1 MTAYLDQ
8 NSQAARVF
16 FKKVSNFIQGAKAWD
31 AVVSYEIKP
40 DEKVN
45 ATLISRRVY
54 GTADEFL
61 VVLACAGLDSFDDDF
76 KQGVLRLPN
85 PNKLEQLKRESGF
98 ESVAANRN
106 NGKPRWSRD

>member
-1 MTAYLDQ
+1 MTAYIDQ
-8 NSQAARVF
+8 NSQAARLF
-16 FKKVSNFIQGAKAWD
+16 FKKVSNFVRGAKAWD

-40 DEKVN
+40 DERLD

-54 GTADEFL
+54 GTSDEFL
-61 VVLACAGLDSFDDDF
+61 TVMACAGVDSFDDDF
-76 KQGVLRLPN
+76 KQVVLILPN
-85 PNKLEQLKRESGF
+85 KNKLEQLKRESGF